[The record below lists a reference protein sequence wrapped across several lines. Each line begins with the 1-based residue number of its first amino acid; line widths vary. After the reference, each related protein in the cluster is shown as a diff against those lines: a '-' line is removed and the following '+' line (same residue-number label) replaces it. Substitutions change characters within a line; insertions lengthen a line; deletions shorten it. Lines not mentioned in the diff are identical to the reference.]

1 MTLSHTAQRCPE
13 NGLQVV
19 VEGVETEDQLKLL
32 ASDDSI
38 DEVQGYLLGRPMP
51 ASDVRKLLYTYV
63 VPGVSSRSALRQEVA

>member
-1 MTLSHTAQRCPE
+1 
-13 NGLQVV
+13 
-19 VEGVETEDQLKLL
+19 LL

-63 VPGVSSRSALRQEVA
+63 LPGVSSRSALRQEVA